1 MIGSR
6 IHGSRPY
13 AALFA
18 LLVGVSGVS
27 PAATINVTA
36 SAPDSLATNGSCS
49 LREAI
54 SNINAGSVTYPDCP
68 NASANVFGVS
78 DTINIPAGTYTNA
91 IPTTHEDLNAD
102 GDLDV
107 LKSVALVGAGAT
119 STFIDGGAIDRVF
132 HIDPTGTLRT
142 VSISGVTIRNGSSGA
157 GGGIMTAA
165 LLTITNSIITN
176 NTVTGD
182 GGGISSQGG
191 KVTLVNS
198 TLSNNTGG
206 TGGIGGFDNEND
218 AFLDI
223 TNSTISGNTGGKV
236 GGIYSKSSP
245 PGIVIHLT
253 NSTISGNQ
261 ATGANPLVGGIF
273 FGLGTMFVVNSTIT
287 LNSGTTGG
295 LYSGDNGGGG
305 SDYGFIE
312 LRNTIVA
319 GNAGPN
325 CSSVGVFVNNG
336 NNIDGGTT
344 CVSTWGGSMQNT
356 NPMLGPLALNAPGTT
371 QTHALLPGSPA
382 IDGAT
387 FSPPNGGPAT
397 DQRGVARPQ
406 GAGYDIG
413 AYEVT
418 APATKLA
425 FVQQPTNASAGATI
439 VPAVTVQLQDAG
451 GGSVAQAGVSVS
463 LALASG
469 TGALSG
475 TTPQTT
481 SSAGLATFS
490 NLSVNLVGA
499 KTLAATSAGLTAAT
513 SSSFAIS
520 AGTAT
525 SLIVSGGG
533 TQSTTVSTPFGT
545 PLQVLLTDAQG
556 NPVSGA
562 QVPFT
567 PPASGASAVITGS
580 PATTDAAGH
589 AQVTA
594 TANASAGSY
603 NVTASFGTLPPVSF
617 ALTNTAAP
625 QQTNDVPALSTW
637 GLAALV
643 LSLAGVSVVFLR
655 LRQG

>member
-1 MIGSR
+1 MIVSGNRGSR
-6 IHGSRPY
+6 LHG
-13 AALFA
+13 A
-18 LLVGVSGVS
+18 LLALLIGVSGVS

-54 SNINAGSVTYPDCP
+54 SNLNAGSATYPDCP
-68 NASANVFGVS
+68 NVSVNAFGVS

-107 LKSVALVGAGAT
+107 LKNVSIVGAGAT

-142 VSISGVTIRNGSSGA
+142 VSISGVTIRNGFSGA

-165 LLTITNSIITN
+165 LLKITDSIITN

-206 TGGIGGFDNEND
+206 TGGVGGFDSENG
-218 AFLDI
+218 AFLDITNSTVSGNTAGRVGGIYSSSSNQATINI
-223 TNSTISGNTGGKV
+223 TNSTISGNT
-236 GGIYSKSSP
+236 
-245 PGIVIHLT
+245 
-253 NSTISGNQ
+253 
-261 ATGANPLVGGIF
+261 ATGANPLVGGVF
-273 FGLGTMFVVNSTIT
+273 FGLGSMFIVSSTVT

-295 LYSGDNGGGG
+295 LYSSNNGGGG
-305 SDYGFIE
+305 SDYGFIH
-312 LRNTIVA
+312 LANTIVA
-319 GNAGPN
+319 GNIGPN
-325 CSSVGVFVNNG
+325 CSSVGAFANSG

-344 CVSTWGGSMQNT
+344 CVSTFGNSKQNT
-356 NPMLGPLALNAPGTT
+356 DPLLAPLALNSPGTT
-371 QTHALLPGSPA
+371 WTHALLPGSPA
-382 IDGAT
+382 IDGVT
-387 FSPPNGGPAT
+387 FSSPNGAPAT

-406 GAGYDIG
+406 GAAYDIG
-413 AYEVT
+413 AYEV
-418 APATKLA
+418 AVPAAKLA
-425 FVQQPTNASAGATI
+425 FVQQPTNAAAAATI
-439 VPAVTVQLQDAG
+439 APAVTVQLQDAG
-451 GGSVAQAGVSVS
+451 GSPVAQAGVSVS
-463 LALASG
+463 LGLASG

-481 SSAGLATFS
+481 SAAGLATFPD
-490 NLSVNLVGA
+490 LSVNLVGT

-513 SSSFAIS
+513 SGSFVIS

-525 SLIVSGGG
+525 SLTVSGGG
-533 TQSTTVSTPFGT
+533 TQSAAVSTSFGT

-556 NPVSGA
+556 NPVPGA

-567 PPASGASAVITGS
+567 PPASGASAAIAGS

-594 TANASAGSY
+594 TANATTGSY
-603 NVTASFGTLPPVSF
+603 NVTASFGTLPAVHF

-625 QQTNDVPALSTW
+625 SQTNDVPALSAW

-643 LSLAGVSVVFLR
+643 LSLAGASVAFLR